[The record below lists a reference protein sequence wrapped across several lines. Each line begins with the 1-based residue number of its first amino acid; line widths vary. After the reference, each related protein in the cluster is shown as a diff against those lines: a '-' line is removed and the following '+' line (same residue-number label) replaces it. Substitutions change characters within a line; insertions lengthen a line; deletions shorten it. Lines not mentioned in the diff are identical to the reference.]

1 MSYQPATQTLYKL
14 LKKLQV
20 SRKAGKITELN
31 IPMKKQ
37 TKRRIKY
44 GIAIVLGSLILGIS
58 LIVYNVLGPFRSFF
72 WNAPYMMGLF
82 GPKTYLVLL
91 QNNNELRPT
100 GGFIT
105 AVAEVNTLFGYPSI
119 NVNDSYSIPNP
130 PQKLPAPNAFE
141 YLIGQNDPFFAGW
154 TIRDANFSPDFSQSA
169 KDVINLYNQAYP
181 EKYINGVF
189 SIDFAVIE
197 KLLELYG
204 PIQVEDVTF
213 DQENFFI
220 NSQRISKDID
230 THDVEQL
237 KNRKN
242 ILKPFANA
250 LTKEIIGTPSLYST
264 LFNEL
269 FELSQ
274 RKHILAYTSAEGLQ
288 KKFGDY
294 YLTGSMDLPEAN
306 SDYLHVN
313 IANIGGRK
321 ADRYMTK
328 QISYRADFSNPE
340 QHASKVEIN
349 LEHLGSYNIQSD
361 IYQAYIRVYVPE
373 GSKLLGASGNTL
385 TITEQTNELG
395 FTVYADYIRM
405 KPGDQLT
412 LTYTYQL
419 PETILPNDYR
429 LKVIKQAGVDDQY
442 WHIAV
447 KQMNDTMMKNGNTG
461 TPMIVRENLASWQGT
476 LNIDQEFHVSQSAD
490 TQGPIV
496 LWQKFETIGRINVR
510 FNELID
516 TTTALDRQNYSIT
529 DKNEK
534 NDVSDTVSI
543 TSVKFEDRDLWITVD
558 GITDQPE
565 EHYQL
570 VLKNIQDVHGNMTN
584 PNPLTRTLVQRFE

>member
-1 MSYQPATQTLYKL
+1 
-14 LKKLQV
+14 
-20 SRKAGKITELN
+20 
-31 IPMKKQ
+31 
-37 TKRRIKY
+37 
-44 GIAIVLGSLILGIS
+44 
-58 LIVYNVLGPFRSFF
+58 
-72 WNAPYMMGLF
+72 
-82 GPKTYLVLL
+82 
-91 QNNNELRPT
+91 
-100 GGFIT
+100 
-105 AVAEVNTLFGYPSI
+105 
-119 NVNDSYSIPNP
+119 
-130 PQKLPAPNAFE
+130 
-141 YLIGQNDPFFAGW
+141 
-154 TIRDANFSPDFSQSA
+154 
-169 KDVINLYNQAYP
+169 
-181 EKYINGVF
+181 
-189 SIDFAVIE
+189 
-197 KLLELYG
+197 
-204 PIQVEDVTF
+204 
-213 DQENFFI
+213 
-220 NSQRISKDID
+220 
-230 THDVEQL
+230 
-237 KNRKN
+237 
-242 ILKPFANA
+242 
-250 LTKEIIGTPSLYST
+250 
-264 LFNEL
+264 
-269 FELSQ
+269 
-274 RKHILAYTSAEGLQ
+274 
-288 KKFGDY
+288 
-294 YLTGSMDLPEAN
+294 
-306 SDYLHVN
+306 
-313 IANIGGRK
+313 
-321 ADRYMTK
+321 
-328 QISYRADFSNPE
+328 
-340 QHASKVEIN
+340 
-349 LEHLGSYNIQSD
+349 
-361 IYQAYIRVYVPE
+361 
-373 GSKLLGASGNTL
+373 
-385 TITEQTNELG
+385 
-395 FTVYADYIRM
+395 M